1 MTERHDNEMSGSDMD
16 AVALLLRSAG
26 RRAEPPAAAY
36 ERVLDAATR
45 TWRARVNRR
54 RRWRASFAI
63 AASLLIVVA
72 LAVFVRTQPPAPATI
87 VGRTDRV
94 IGTVEIRATRDAAW
108 VTLGDQPEGLVVG
121 SELRTRAGSRA
132 GIVLDG
138 GISVRLADTT
148 DVVLE
153 SASRVQVLSG
163 RVYLDTGDAGTPGAT
178 GRAQQIEVVTAR
190 GVVRDIGTQF
200 EVLYRNDVYRLRVRE
215 GRVLLSRSSSGIES
229 PREVDGGAG
238 EELTIDASGAI
249 ERTRIAAQ
257 DSQWQWVQSV
267 APAPDVDAQPVT
279 MLLAWVARETGR
291 PIRYASPDIE
301 RRAGQT
307 ILHGNIRHLAPMEAL
322 EVMLATTDFEHAL
335 LPDDTILIRLKSK
348 H

>member
-1 MTERHDNEMSGSDMD
+1 MTERHDHEMSSSDMD

-26 RRAEPPAAAY
+26 RRADPPVAAY
-36 ERVLDAATR
+36 ERVLGAATR
-45 TWRARVNRR
+45 SWHAKVNRR

-72 LAVFVRTQPPAPATI
+72 FAVFVRSQPPAPAMLA
-87 VGRTDRV
+87 GRTDRV
-94 IGTVEIRATRDAAW
+94 IGTVEIRTTPDAPW
-108 VTLGDQPEGLVVG
+108 MILGDEPQGLVVG

-132 GIVLDG
+132 GLVLDG
-138 GISVRLADTT
+138 GVSVRLADAT
-148 DVVLE
+148 DLVLE
-153 SASRVQVLSG
+153 SPTRVQVLSG
-163 RVYLDTGDAGTPGAT
+163 RVYLDTGGEGT
-178 GRAQQIEVVTAR
+178 RAQQIEVVTAR
-190 GVVRDIGTQF
+190 VVARDVGTQF
-200 EVLYRNDVYRLRVRE
+200 EVLYHDDVYRLRVRE
-215 GRVLLSRSSSGIES
+215 GRVLLSRSSPGLES
-229 PREVDGGAG
+229 PPEVDGTAG
-238 EELTIDASGAI
+238 EQLTIDASGAL

-279 MLLAWVARETGR
+279 MLLAWVARETGKPVR
-291 PIRYASPDIE
+291 FASPDVE
-301 RRAGQT
+301 RRASQT

-322 EVMLATTDFEHAL
+322 EVMLATTDFEHAV